1 MAENID
7 DIIKKIKNNS
17 NEENK
22 KLAEDLQKG
31 LSESQSASLQKLLSD
46 KELVKKLLASD
57 QAKKIMKKF
66 GGDSNGHQ

>member
-7 DIIKKIKNNS
+7 DIIKKIKSNS
-17 NEENK
+17 SEENK

-46 KELVKKLLASD
+46 EELVKKLLDSD

-66 GGDSNGHQ
+66 GGDNNGHQ

>member
-7 DIIKKIKNNS
+7 DIIKKIKSNS
-17 NEENK
+17 SEENK

-31 LSESQSASLQKLLSD
+31 LSDSQSASLQKLLSD
-46 KELVKKLLASD
+46 KELVKKLLDSD

-66 GGDSNGHQ
+66 GGDNNGHQ

>member
-7 DIIKKIKNNS
+7 DIIKKIKSNS
-17 NEENK
+17 SEENK
-22 KLAEDLQKG
+22 KLAEELQKG

-46 KELVKKLLASD
+46 KELVKKLLDSD

-66 GGDSNGHQ
+66 GGDNNGHQ

>member
-7 DIIKKIKNNS
+7 DIIKKIKSNS
-17 NEENK
+17 SEENK

-46 KELVKKLLASD
+46 KELVKKLLDSD

-66 GGDSNGHQ
+66 GGDNNGYQ

>member
-7 DIIKKIKNNS
+7 DIIKKIKSNS
-17 NEENK
+17 SEENK

-46 KELVKKLLASD
+46 KELVKKLLDSD

-66 GGDSNGHQ
+66 GGDNNGHQ